1 VPQRALWTAALFALA
16 LVGMVAASAQE
27 RECGFDLKD
36 WCPAPA
42 GDPCGRHKNAA
53 ECRGDFSCRAVT
65 YRGPSKVACITDRRG
80 FSLNCPVVGCVSM
93 TPANTGP
100 KP

>member
-1 VPQRALWTAALFALA
+1 LWTAALFALA